1 MIIQLE
7 NDILKIKDK
16 SLIIF
21 DAKTNTFKTI
31 TKDEL
36 LGEIRK
42 DMEIHKKEFEVLQT
56 QLNILQNAE
65 LIENF
70 KALKEHFDNDEIKA
84 KLVNYMAFQL
94 LQNDINKGEIDI
106 PENIEFVENWLKQPT
121 AEIPDVLQKYIKE
134 IKGA

>member
-1 MIIQLE
+1 MIIQIE

-21 DAKTNTFKTI
+21 DAETNTFKTI

-36 LGEIRK
+36 LGEIHK

-70 KALKEHFDNDEIKA
+70 KALKEHFDNDEIKS

>member
-1 MIIQLE
+1 MIIQIE

-84 KLVNYMAFQL
+84 KLINYMAFQL

>member
-1 MIIQLE
+1 MIIQIE

-21 DAKTNTFKTI
+21 DAETNTFKTI

-84 KLVNYMAFQL
+84 KLVNYMAFQS

>member
-1 MIIQLE
+1 MIIQIE

-84 KLVNYMAFQL
+84 KLVNYMAFQ
-94 LQNDINKGEIDI
+94 
-106 PENIEFVENWLKQPT
+106 
-121 AEIPDVLQKYIKE
+121 
-134 IKGA
+134 

>member
-1 MIIQLE
+1 MIIQIAD
-7 NDILKIKDK
+7 DILQLKDK
-16 SLIIF
+16 SIVIY
-21 DAKTNTFKTI
+21 DAETKTFKTI
-31 TKDEL
+31 TTDEF
-36 LGEIRK
+36 LGEIRA
-42 DMEIHKKEFEVLQT
+42 EIKTHKSEFEALQT

-84 KLVNYMAFQL
+84 KLINYMAFQL

>member
-1 MIIQLE
+1 MIIQIE

-21 DAKTNTFKTI
+21 DAETNTFKTI

-42 DMEIHKKEFEVLQT
+42 DMEIHKKEFEVLQA

>member
-1 MIIQLE
+1 MIIQIE

-21 DAKTNTFKTI
+21 DAETNTFKTI

-56 QLNILQNAE
+56 QFNILQNAK

-134 IKGA
+134 IKGV

>member
-21 DAKTNTFKTI
+21 DAETNTFKTI

-56 QLNILQNAE
+56 QFNILQNAK

-70 KALKEHFDNDEIKA
+70 KALKEHFDNDEIKE
-84 KLVNYMAFQL
+84 KLINYMAFQL

-134 IKGA
+134 LKGA

>member
-7 NDILKIKDK
+7 NDILRIKDK

-21 DAKTNTFKTI
+21 DAETNTFKTI

-42 DMEIHKKEFEVLQT
+42 DMEIHKKEFEVLQA